1 MSEQRVRFRD
11 IKPYSIV
18 DSLDELTGPSAGQIT
33 LPVDVH
39 WSGPRSTFDV
49 QDRDDLQQA
58 YQSILSNGR
67 REHLVEFLHKDL
79 LLTVWPVLA
88 LDRRVLDL
96 WCDRFPEIAAIQR
109 EF

>member
-1 MSEQRVRFRD
+1 MTDQRVRFRD

-18 DSLDELTGPSAGQIT
+18 DSLDELTGPSTGCAT

-39 WSGPRSTFDV
+39 WSGPQSTFNL
-49 QDRDDLQQA
+49 QDREDLQRA

-67 REHLVEFLHKDL
+67 PEHLVKFINKDPL
-79 LLTVWPVLA
+79 LAVWPILA

-96 WCDRFPEIAAIQR
+96 WCGQFLEIAAIRR